1 MLHGYSDRIN
11 HALSFAAKHDDREV
25 QKGLRLPYGMH
36 GANVAVILTKYG
48 MDEQTIVAGILQD
61 VIADCV
67 RDKFTREM
75 LDQRLGD
82 KFSTGVLDVALAVT
96 LRRSDDDGV
105 ELSHDDQRDDFL
117 ARLDVAPDAAR
128 WVCAADAIHTA
139 GTILAD
145 LKRTIDP
152 DSVWGRFHW
161 GKDGTIRW
169 YRRLY
174 ERLREQEFRSPIME
188 ELRLVAE
195 ALERQA
201 QPQETSTRL

>member
-25 QKGLRLPYGMH
+25 RKGMRLPYGMH

-48 MDEQTIVAGILQD
+48 LDEETIVAGILQD

-67 RDKFTREM
+67 RDKFSREM
-75 LDQRLGD
+75 LEQRIGD

-117 ARLDVAPDAAR
+117 VRLDIAPDAAR

-139 GTILAD
+139 STILAD

-161 GKDGTIRW
+161 GKDGTVRW

-174 ERLREQEFRSPIME
+174 EQLRNQGFHFPIMD
-188 ELRLVAE
+188 ELALVTE

-201 QPQETSTRL
+201 RPQGTSTKL